1 MDDILMIIGKLYL
14 ELYQAQ
20 KMIDIQDKKIKEL
33 TSTSDET
40 QKYQ

>member
-14 ELYQAQ
+14 ELYQSQ
-20 KMIDIQDKKIKEL
+20 KLLDLQEKKIKEL
-33 TSTSDET
+33 SNSSDDT

>member
-20 KMIDIQDKKIKEL
+20 KMIDMQDKKIKEL

>member
-20 KMIDIQDKKIKEL
+20 KMIDMQDKKIKEM
-33 TSTSDET
+33 TIQSDET

>member
-20 KMIDIQDKKIKEL
+20 KMIDMQDKKIKEM
-33 TSTSDET
+33 TVQSDET

>member
-20 KMIDIQDKKIKEL
+20 KMIDIQGKQIQEL
-33 TSTSDET
+33 TNKTDET

>member
-1 MDDILMIIGKLYL
+1 MDDIFMIVGKLYL

-20 KMIDIQDKKIKEL
+20 KMIDMQEKKIKEL
-33 TSTSDET
+33 TDRTDET

>member
-20 KMIDIQDKKIKEL
+20 KMIDIQDKKLKEL
-33 TSTSDET
+33 TNQPDES

>member
-20 KMIDIQDKKIKEL
+20 KMIDMQDKKLKEL
-33 TSTSDET
+33 TNQSDES

>member
-33 TSTSDET
+33 TNSSDESK
-40 QKYQ
+40 KY

>member
-1 MDDILMIIGKLYL
+1 MDDIFMIIGKLYL

-20 KMIDIQDKKIKEL
+20 KMIDMQDKKIKEL
-33 TSTSDET
+33 TEKSDET

>member
-20 KMIDIQDKKIKEL
+20 KLIDMQDKRIKEL
-33 TSTSDET
+33 TVKSDET
-40 QKYQ
+40 EKYQ

>member
-20 KMIDIQDKKIKEL
+20 KLIDMQDKRIKEL
-33 TSTSDET
+33 TVKPDET
-40 QKYQ
+40 EKYQ

>member
-20 KMIDIQDKKIKEL
+20 KMIDMQDKKIKEM
-33 TSTSDET
+33 TVQSDET
-40 QKYQ
+40 QKY

>member
-1 MDDILMIIGKLYL
+1 MIIGKLYL

-20 KMIDIQDKKIKEL
+20 KMIDMQDKKIKEL